1 MPLDISILCQY
12 RLERAKEDLLT
23 AESNHKGGFYKAS
36 INRSYYTIFHCI
48 RAVNIFDGFDA
59 SKHSSVIAHFN
70 QYFVHTG
77 EFDKKIYK
85 IIDSAYRIREKCD
98 YSDFF
103 LASKEDSQ
111 IQLNRARE
119 LYEAVTVYVKK
130 RLKEESKKTE
140 EMKEPKALEEL
151 KESTE
156 ETHEEVKLQ
165 KGELQEIEAGNE
177 ASIEKVEETA
187 EINTAQ
193 KEQ

>member
-1 MPLDISILCQY
+1 MLIVC
-12 RLERAKEDLLT
+12 
-23 AESNHKGGFYKAS
+23 
-36 INRSYYTIFHCI
+36 
-48 RAVNIFDGFDA
+48 
-59 SKHSSVIAHFN
+59 VI
-70 QYFVHTG
+70 
-77 EFDKKIYK
+77 
-85 IIDSAYRIREKCD
+85 
-98 YSDFF
+98 FF

-119 LYEAVTVYVKK
+119 FYEAVTVYVKK